1 MLLLKPFMLWK
12 IIFDIP
18 ILKEIFMMLVVLILV
33 LELVQN
39 KVAKQI
45 LIAFGELQHGKHTI
59 RNVASIKP
67 LSLT

>member
-1 MLLLKPFMLWK
+1 MPFILWE

-18 ILKEIFMMLVVLILV
+18 VLKEIFMMLVVLILV

-39 KVAKQI
+39 KVAKQV
-45 LIAFGELQHGKHTI
+45 LNVFGELQRGKHII
-59 RNVASIKP
+59 RKVASIKP